1 MKIFQVQRIT
11 AVALLLF
18 MFMHIVLMHYP
29 PREMEYSNI
38 VLLMQYPAMKVIES
52 LFLLSVLLH
61 ALTGSYVVLTDYEKI
76 SKLRKVFA
84 VVLSLAG
91 IAAFAWGTLT
101 IWTW

>member
-18 MFMHIVLMHYP
+18 MFMHIIVMHYP

-38 VLLMQYPAMKVIES
+38 VYLMQFPGMKVIES

-61 ALTGSYVVLTDYEKI
+61 ALTGSYVVLTDYQAL
-76 SKLRKVFA
+76 SRLRKVF
-84 VVLSLAG
+84 VIVLTLAG
-91 IAAFAWGTLT
+91 IAAFYWGALT

>member
-1 MKIFQVQRIT
+1 MKIFQIQRIT

-18 MFMHIVLMHYP
+18 LFMHIILMHYP
-29 PREMEYSNI
+29 PRDLEYSNI
-38 VLLMQYPAMKVIES
+38 VAYMQYPAWKVIES

-61 ALTGSYVVLTDYEKI
+61 ALTGSYVVLTDYEAL
-76 SKLRKVFA
+76 SKLKKVFV

-91 IAAFAWGTLT
+91 IAAFYWGALT

>member
-18 MFMHIVLMHYP
+18 MFMHIILMHYP

-38 VLLMQYPAMKVIES
+38 VLYMQSPVMKVIES

-61 ALTGSYVVLTDYEKI
+61 ALTGSYVVLTDYQAF
-76 SKLRKVFA
+76 SKMKVAFA
-84 VVLSLAG
+84 VLLPLIGTIAFVWGG
-91 IAAFAWGTLT
+91 IT
-101 IWTW
+101 IWSW